1 MSHDI
6 ISPVRPG
13 TDDTPDRIDKAAGYR
28 DDWSDDRPAYTETKV
43 FFRTSEFWFVV
54 IGVIAVLLAAY
65 AEARDSLSRYDGWR
79 YATFLVVAYA
89 ISRGLAK
96 AGTKQPSD

>member
-1 MSHDI
+1 MSEDLI
-6 ISPVRPG
+6 PPVRPG
-13 TDDTPDRIDKAAGYR
+13 TDDTPDRIERRVGYR
-28 DDWSDDRPAYTETKV
+28 DDWRDDRPAYTETKV

-65 AEARDSLSRYDGWR
+65 AEARDSLSRDDGWR
-79 YATFLVVAYA
+79 YAIFLAVAYA

-96 AGTKQPSD
+96 AGTKQPSE

>member
-1 MSHDI
+1 MSQDV

-13 TDDTPDRIDKAAGYR
+13 TDDTPDRIERTVGYR
-28 DDWSDDRPAYTETKV
+28 DDWRDDKPAYTETKV

-65 AEARDSLSRYDGWR
+65 AAASDSLSRDDGWR
-79 YATFLVVAYA
+79 YATFLAVAYV